1 MNEEIIAMLW
11 QIDAKIDK
19 LYAMLKALEQATKK
33 EGESDEHTSNGG

>member
-33 EGESDEHTSNGG
+33 EANDEH